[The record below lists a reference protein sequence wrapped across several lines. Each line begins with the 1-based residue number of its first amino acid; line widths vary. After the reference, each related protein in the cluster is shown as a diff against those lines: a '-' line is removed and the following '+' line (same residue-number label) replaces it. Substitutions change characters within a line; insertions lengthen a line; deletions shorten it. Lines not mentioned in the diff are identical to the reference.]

1 MFIIA
6 KTQRDL
12 SLAFLTRAGSYTKDP
27 LDALRFVT
35 RESAAKRAVNAGT
48 VISASE
54 ACALPSVSESKEC
67 MPYCR
72 PQSSADTE

>member
-1 MFIIA
+1 MFVIA

-54 ACALPSVSESKEC
+54 ACALPSVSESTEC

>member
-1 MFIIA
+1 MFVIA

-12 SLAFLTRAGSYTKDP
+12 SLAFLTRAGNYTKDP

-72 PQSSADTE
+72 PQSSVDTE

>member
-1 MFIIA
+1 MFVVA

-35 RESAAKRAVNAGT
+35 RESATQRAGFAGT

-67 MPYCR
+67 MPYCL
-72 PQSSADTE
+72 PQSSTDTE

>member
-1 MFIIA
+1 MYIIA

-35 RESAAKRAVNAGT
+35 RESATKRAINSGT
-48 VISASE
+48 VIPVSE
-54 ACALPSVSESKEC
+54 ACALPSVSESAEVQPC
-67 MPYCR
+67 SPR
-72 PQSSADTE
+72 QS